1 MPETETTTKD
11 NEVITKKIDK
21 TQEWLESIRK
31 PYEGLKQ
38 ESIDFALPRRGS
50 FTNPDEPKGKKKGQ
64 KIFDGSP
71 VQLLNLWAAGTQG
84 YHVSPAIK
92 WFMQQYPEQ
101 ELMDNDEVRGWLQE
115 LDNHLYYVWRKSET
129 LYSVMGDLLLDAGG
143 PGDGYIYPEEDL
155 DNDTIEGI
163 VPNPKEVYV
172 KRDKFGKI
180 YISHRKYKL
189 SAEDAVKQFK
199 AKEDTPGYTN
209 HGVSDTL
216 ALSVENN
223 PYTEWEFIHCVY
235 RNDKYKKGSLNSEN
249 KKYVSYNYQVSGKKL
264 VRTGGYDI
272 MLPIDLSMVRGSGD
286 DYGRGIVGNV
296 MVMIQCLNQLAKT
309 GIHAKQL
316 ASRPPWNIPEEQ
328 RNKTRLVPGGKNYY
342 KESGKFIAA
351 VATGSNFPPSDM
363 EREYISKILEQVFG
377 VQFFLAMSQM
387 EKVGQ
392 MNRWEIAE
400 RQSEKAALMGPD
412 LEPFN
417 RVLRRANSFI
427 LMTEGQSGRLPE
439 PPGAIMEVILA
450 MGEPDVEFI
459 GPLSMAQKRLF
470 KTQGILNSLEASA
483 PIMAEYVE
491 TRFKLKPGKAIDAI
505 WEGTG
510 MPQTAITGDDEY
522 EEAVAQFRQQQQE
535 QKELDQVSQIAEALP
550 KAGKAVED
558 DSPLSVL
565 AEQLMR

>member
-1 MPETETTTKD
+1 MAEETD
-11 NEVITKKIDK
+11 NAEITKKVEK
-21 TQEWLESIRK
+21 TQTWLEDIRS

-38 ESIDFALPRRGS
+38 NSIDFALSRRGTI
-50 FTNPDEPKGKKKGQ
+50 TNKDEPKGAKKGQ

-71 VQLLNLWAAGTQG
+71 VQLLGMWAAGTQG

-115 LDNHLYYVWRKSET
+115 LDDYIYYVWRKSET

-180 YISHRKYKL
+180 YISHRRYKL
-189 SAEDAVKQFK
+189 AAEDAERQFEPK
-199 AKEDTPGYTN
+199 HDTPGYTN
-209 HGVSDTL
+209 HGVSENLKNT
-216 ALSVENN
+216 VENC
-223 PYTEWEFIHCVY
+223 PYKEWEFIHAVY
-235 RNDKYKKGSLNSEN
+235 RNPDYKQGKLNTEN
-249 KKYVSYNYQVSGKKL
+249 RKYVSYNYQVSGKRL
-264 VRTGGYDI
+264 VRTGGYDV
-272 MLPIDLSMVRGSGD
+272 MLPIDLSMIRGSGD

-296 MVMIQCLNQLAKT
+296 MVMIECLNQLAKT
-309 GIHAKQL
+309 GIHSKQL
-316 ASRPPWNIPEEQ
+316 ASRPPWNIPEYM
-328 RNKTRLVPGGKNYY
+328 RGKTQLRPSGKNYY
-342 KESGKFIAA
+342 KEAGMVASA
-351 VATGSNFPPSDM
+351 VQVGGHFPPSDQ

-417 RVLRRANSFI
+417 RVLRRLNSFI

-439 PPGAIMEVILA
+439 PPDAVLDIIA
-450 MGEPDVEFI
+450 QMGKPDVEFI
-459 GPLSMAQKRLF
+459 GPLAQAQKRLF
-470 KTQGILNSLEASA
+470 KTQGILNSLEACA
-483 PIMAEYVE
+483 PIMEQYVE

-510 MPQTAITGDDEY
+510 MPQTAITGDDDY
-522 EEAVAQFRQQQQE
+522 EEAVAQFRQQQQAD
-535 QKELDQVSQIAEALP
+535 KELERMAVVADALP
-550 KAGKAVED
+550 KAGKAVEE

>member
-1 MPETETTTKD
+1 MAEETEITD
-11 NEVITKKIDK
+11 NDKITKKIQN
-21 TQEWLESIRK
+21 TQTWLETIRK
-31 PYEGLKQ
+31 PCEGLKQ
-38 ESIDFALPRRGS
+38 DAIDFSLPRRGTI
-50 FTNPDEPKGKKKGQ
+50 TNKDEVKGQKKGQ
-64 KIFDGSP
+64 RIFDGSP
-71 VQLLNLWAAGTQG
+71 VQLLGMWAAGTQG

-101 ELMDNDEVRGWLQE
+101 ELMENDDVRGWLQE
-115 LDNHLYYVWRKSET
+115 LDDYIYYVWRKSET

-189 SAEDAVKQFK
+189 AAEDAKRQFK
-199 AKEDTPGYTN
+199 VKENTPGYIN
-209 HGVSDTL
+209 QGVSENL
-216 ALSVENN
+216 KRSIKNN
-223 PYTEWEFIHCVY
+223 PYKDWEFIHAVY
-235 RNDKYKKGSLNSEN
+235 RNPDYKRGKLNTEN
-249 KKYVSYNYQVSGKKL
+249 KKFVSYNYQVNGKKL

-296 MVMIQCLNQLAKT
+296 IVMIECLNQLAKT

-328 RNKTRLVPGGKNYY
+328 RGKARLKPSGYNYY
-342 KESGKFIAA
+342 KEAGKIISA
-351 VATGSNFPPSDM
+351 VQTGSHFPPSDM

-417 RVLRRANSFI
+417 RVLRRINSFI

-439 PPGAIMEVILA
+439 PPPSVLDIIAE
-450 MGEPDVEFI
+450 MGRPDVEFI
-459 GPLSMAQKRLF
+459 GPLAQAQKRLF
-470 KTQGILNSLEASA
+470 KTQGILNSLEASR
-483 PIMAEYVE
+483 PIMEMYSE
-491 TRFKLKPGKAIDAI
+491 TALKLRPGKAIDAI

-510 MPQTAITGDDEY
+510 MPQTAITGDDDY
-522 EEAVAQFRQQQQE
+522 EEAVAQFRQQQQMD
-535 QKELDQVSQIAEALP
+535 KEIERAGAVAEALP
-550 KAGKAVED
+550 KAGKAVEE
-558 DSPLSVL
+558 DSPLSIL

>member
-1 MPETETTTKD
+1 MTNQMAKETDNTKITD
-11 NEVITKKIDK
+11 KITK
-21 TQEWLESIRK
+21 TQTWLVSIRK

-38 ESIDFALPRRGS
+38 NAIDFSLPRRGE
-50 FTNPDEPKGKKKGQ
+50 FANPEEQKGKKKGQ

-71 VQLLNLWAAGTQG
+71 VQLLEMWAAGTQG

-115 LDNHLYYVWRKSET
+115 LDDYIYYVWRKSET
-129 LYSVMGDLLLDAGG
+129 LYSVMSDLLLDAGG

-155 DNDTIEGI
+155 DNGTIEAI

-180 YISHRKYKL
+180 YVSHRKYKL
-189 SAEDAVKQFK
+189 AAGDAKRQFEVKV
-199 AKEDTPGYTN
+199 DTPGYTN
-209 HGVSDTL
+209 HGVS
-216 ALSVENN
+216 ENLKN
-223 PYTEWEFIHCVY
+223 SIKDSPYADWEFIHCVY
-235 RNDKYKKGSLNSEN
+235 RNDNYKKGKLNVEN
-249 KKYVSYNYQVSGKKL
+249 KKYVSYNYQVNGKRL

-286 DYGRGIVGNV
+286 DYGRGIVGNT
-296 MVMIQCLNQLAKT
+296 MVMIECLNQLAKT
-309 GIHAKQL
+309 SIHAKQL
-316 ASRPPWNIPEEQ
+316 ASRPPYNIPEVM
-328 RNKTRLVPGGKNYY
+328 RNKAQLKPGGRNYY
-342 KESGKFIAA
+342 KEAGMKIEG
-351 VATGSNFPPSDM
+351 VQTGGQFPPSDA
-363 EREYISKILEQVFG
+363 EREYISKILEQIFG

-400 RQSEKAALMGPD
+400 RQSEKAALMGPN

-417 RVLRRANSFI
+417 RVLRRINSFI
-427 LMTEGQSGRLPE
+427 LMTEGQSGNLPE
-439 PPGAIMEVILA
+439 PPRAVLDIILE
-450 MGEPDVEFI
+450 MGKPDVEFI
-459 GPLSMAQKRLF
+459 GPLAQAQKRLF
-470 KTQGILNSLEASA
+470 KTQGILNSLEASR
-483 PIMAEYVE
+483 PIMEMYAE
-491 TRFKLKPGKAIDAI
+491 TMLKLKPGKAIDAI

-510 MPQTAITGDDEY
+510 MPQTAITGDDDY
-522 EEAVAQFRQQQQE
+522 EEAVAQFRQQQAAD
-535 QKELDQVSQIAEALP
+535 KELERMSVVAEALP

-558 DSPLSVL
+558 DSPLSIL